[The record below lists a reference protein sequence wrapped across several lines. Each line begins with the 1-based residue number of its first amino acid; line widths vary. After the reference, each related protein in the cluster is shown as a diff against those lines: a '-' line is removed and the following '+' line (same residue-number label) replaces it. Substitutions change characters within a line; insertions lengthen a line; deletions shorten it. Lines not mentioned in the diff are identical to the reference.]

1 MTELEKLKQEY
12 EQANSEYMLINIDI
26 EAHEKKRCRADE
38 LKRKY
43 INEICRNAAGK
54 FYRYDYSFGP
64 EYYYIKSVL
73 PPKKGRFWY
82 RLNCH
87 KISIIR
93 ETVSTCVYSSCERG
107 MELGYALELVEIT
120 REEFEK
126 AQRFYEYYEE
136 EKKLLNKK
144 LKGKIK
150 ELGLKT
156 E

>member
-26 EAHEKKRCRADE
+26 EAHEKKRYRADE

-54 FYRYDYSFGP
+54 FYRCDYSFGP

-82 RLNCH
+82 RWNCH
-87 KISIIR
+87 EISISFA
-93 ETVSTCVYSSCERG
+93 STYVILSNKRG
-107 MELGYALELVEIT
+107 MELGARELVEIT
-120 REEFEK
+120 REEFEN
-126 AQRFYEYYEE
+126 AQRFYEYFKEG
-136 EKKLLNKK
+136 EKRFKK
-144 LKGKIK
+144 DFREKMK

-156 E
+156 K

>member
-26 EAHEKKRCRADE
+26 EAYEKKRRRAYE

-64 EYYYIKSVL
+64 DYYYIKSVL

-87 KISIIR
+87 KISIG
-93 ETVSTCVYSSCERG
+93 STYVYSSCERG
-107 MELGYALELVEIT
+107 MELGDARELVEIT
-120 REEFEK
+120 REEFEN

-136 EKKLLNKK
+136 EKKRLNKK
-144 LKGKIK
+144 LKGKMK
-150 ELGLKT
+150 ELGLKK
-156 E
+156 

>member
-26 EAHEKKRCRADE
+26 EAYEKKRRRAYE

-64 EYYYIKSVL
+64 DYYYIKSVL

-87 KISIIR
+87 KIYIR
-93 ETVSTCVYSSCERG
+93 REAGSACVYSSCERG
-107 MELGYALELVEIT
+107 MELGYPLELVEIT

-126 AQRFYEYYEE
+126 AQRFYEYFKEGE
-136 EKKLLNKK
+136 RRFKKDFNDKM
-144 LKGKIK
+144 K

-156 E
+156 K

>member
-12 EQANSEYMLINIDI
+12 EQANSEYMLSNIDI

-43 INEICRNAAGK
+43 INEMCRNAAGK
-54 FYRYDYSFGP
+54 FYRYDYSFGHD
-64 EYYYIKSVL
+64 YYYIKSVL

-87 KISIIR
+87 IIHIRR
-93 ETVSTCVYSSCERG
+93 EAGSVDVYSSCERG
-107 MELGYALELVEIT
+107 MELGYPLELVEIT

-126 AQRFYEYYEE
+126 AERLYEYYKVAKEQFVMDF
-136 EKKLLNKK
+136 ND
-144 LKGKIK
+144 KIK
-150 ELGLKT
+150 ELGLKK
-156 E
+156 

>member
-26 EAHEKKRCRADE
+26 EAYEKKRCRADE

-54 FYRYDYSFGP
+54 FYRYDYSFGHD
-64 EYYYIKSVL
+64 YYYIKSVL

-87 KISIIR
+87 KIYIEAGSA
-93 ETVSTCVYSSCERG
+93 CVYSSCERG
-107 MELGYALELVEIT
+107 MELGYPQELVEIT

-136 EKKLLNKK
+136 EKKRLKKK
-144 LKGKIK
+144 LNSKMKK
-150 ELGLKT
+150 LGLKT
-156 E
+156 K